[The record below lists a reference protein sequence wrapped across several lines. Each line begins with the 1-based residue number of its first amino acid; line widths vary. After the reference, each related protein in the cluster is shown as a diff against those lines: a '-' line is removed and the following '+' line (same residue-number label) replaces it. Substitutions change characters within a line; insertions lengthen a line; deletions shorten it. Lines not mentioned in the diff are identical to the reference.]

1 MNIHSTVW
9 RSISRLQY
17 LYPEEVN
24 EICQRIGISPA
35 ILANHNLT
43 LPLDL
48 FLHFFIEAENVFES
62 ELISLNYA
70 RMAQIRPNY
79 SEILGMIS
87 LYSPNLIESFQLLK
101 SYINL
106 ELEGVNLGLVQKIDT
121 VEIHFVA
128 DALVEHSNLYEN
140 LCLSIFATFIQSMHH
155 PIKRLTT
162 KIKTTQD
169 LSIIR
174 SLFYCPI
181 AFESNHTSIVLTNEV
196 SLKTNPTANSKL
208 VNLLEIMAKE
218 KIAQQAS
225 EGNIVNRLESIFN
238 NYENH
243 YSNINI
249 NEISNLLG
257 HSENT
262 LRRALAR
269 HQTTFR
275 QSLNNFKLK
284 KAKSMLSDNY
294 SSKRA
299 AYSLGYTEPSAFIRW
314 FTNQTKQTPKQYKK
328 KTIIKPTNQL
338 TSR

>member
-1 MNIHSTVW
+1 MNVHSTVW

-17 LYPEEVN
+17 LYPDEVN
-24 EICQRIGISPA
+24 EICNKIGISPTS
-35 ILANHNLT
+35 LDNHNLT
-43 LPLDL
+43 FPLDL
-48 FLHFFIEAENVFES
+48 FLNFFIEAEGVFES
-62 ELISLNYA
+62 DLVSINYA

-87 LYSPNLIESFQLLK
+87 LYSPNLIESFKLVQ

-106 ELEGVNLGLVQKIDT
+106 ELDGINISLIQKANV

-162 KIKTTQD
+162 KIQTTQA
-169 LSIIR
+169 LSVVR
-174 SLFYCPI
+174 SLFHCPI
-181 AFESNHTSIVLTNEV
+181 AFESDYTSIVLSNEV
-196 SLKTNPTANSKL
+196 SLKKNPTANPKL
-208 VNLLEIMAKE
+208 VSLLEIMAKE

-225 EGNIVNRLESIFN
+225 EGNIVKRLEDVFN
-238 NYENH
+238 SHENH

-249 NEISNLLG
+249 NEVSNLLG
-257 HSENT
+257 LSVNT
-262 LRRALAR
+262 LRRALNK
-269 HQTTFR
+269 HHTTFR

-284 KAKSMLSDNY
+284 KAKSMLAHNY
-294 SSKRA
+294 SVKRV

-314 FTNQTKQTPKQYKK
+314 FINQAKQTPKEYKK
-328 KTIIKPTNQL
+328 GFR
-338 TSR
+338 S

>member
-1 MNIHSTVW
+1 MNIHNAVW

-17 LYPEEVN
+17 LYPDEVN
-24 EICQRIGISPA
+24 EICSRIGISPA

-48 FLHFFIEAENVFES
+48 FLNFFIEAEEVFENDLVS
-62 ELISLNYA
+62 INYA

-87 LYSPNLIESFQLLK
+87 LYSPNLIESFKLVQ

-106 ELEGVNLGLVQKIDT
+106 ELEGINLGLIQKTDV

-140 LCLSIFATFIQSMHH
+140 LCLSIFASFIQSMHH

-162 KIKTTQD
+162 KIKTTQPI
-169 LSIIR
+169 SVIR
-174 SLFYCPI
+174 SLFLCPI

-196 SLKTNPTANSKL
+196 TLKPNFTANPKL
-208 VNLLEIMAKE
+208 VSLLEIMAKE
-218 KIAQQAS
+218 KITQQAG
-225 EGNIVNRLESIFN
+225 EGNIVKRLEDVFN
-238 NYENH
+238 GYENH

-249 NEISNLLG
+249 NEASNLLG
-257 HSENT
+257 LSVNT
-262 LRRALAR
+262 LRRALTK

-275 QSLNNFKLK
+275 QCLNNFKLK
-284 KAKSMLSDNY
+284 KAKSMLADNY

-314 FTNQTKQTPKQYKK
+314 FINQAKQTPKEYKQEIASK
-328 KTIIKPTNQL
+328 I
-338 TSR
+338 R

>member
-1 MNIHSTVW
+1 MNVHSAVW

-17 LYPEEVN
+17 LYPDEVN
-24 EICQRIGISPA
+24 EICNKIGISPT
-35 ILANHNLT
+35 ILDNHNLT

-48 FLHFFIEAENVFES
+48 FLNFFIEAEGVFKS
-62 ELISLNYA
+62 DLVSINYA

-87 LYSPNLIESFQLLK
+87 LYSPNLIESFKLVQ

-106 ELEGVNLGLVQKIDT
+106 ELDGINISLIQKANV

-162 KIKTTQD
+162 KIQTTQA
-169 LSIIR
+169 LSVVR
-174 SLFYCPI
+174 SLFHCPI
-181 AFESNHTSIVLTNEV
+181 AFESDYTSIVLSNEV
-196 SLKTNPTANSKL
+196 SLKKNPTANPKL
-208 VNLLEIMAKE
+208 VSLLEIMAKE

-225 EGNIVNRLESIFN
+225 EGNIVKRLEDVFN
-238 NYENH
+238 SHENH

-249 NEISNLLG
+249 NEVSNLLG
-257 HSENT
+257 LSVNT
-262 LRRALAR
+262 LRRALNK
-269 HQTTFR
+269 HHTTFR

-284 KAKSMLSDNY
+284 KAKSMLAHNY
-294 SSKRA
+294 SVKRV

-314 FTNQTKQTPKQYKK
+314 FINQAKQTPKEYKK
-328 KTIIKPTNQL
+328 GFR
-338 TSR
+338 S

>member
-1 MNIHSTVW
+1 MNIHNAVW

-17 LYPEEVN
+17 LYPDEVN
-24 EICQRIGISPA
+24 EICQRIDISPT

-48 FLHFFIEAENVFES
+48 FLSFFIEAEDVFEND
-62 ELISLNYA
+62 LVAINYA

-87 LYSPNLIESFQLLK
+87 LYSPNLIESFKLVQ

-106 ELEGVNLGLVQKIDT
+106 ELEGINLSLIQKTDV

-140 LCLSIFATFIQSMHH
+140 LCLSIFASFIQSMHH

-162 KIKTTQD
+162 KIKTTQPI
-169 LSIIR
+169 SVIR
-174 SLFYCPI
+174 SLFHCPI

-196 SLKTNPTANSKL
+196 TLKPNLTANPKL
-208 VNLLEIMAKE
+208 VSLLEIMAKE
-218 KIAQQAS
+218 KISQQAGD
-225 EGNIVNRLESIFN
+225 GNIVKRLEDVFN
-238 NYENH
+238 SYEDR

-249 NEISNLLG
+249 NEVSSLLG
-257 HSENT
+257 ISTNS
-262 LRRALAR
+262 LRRELMK
-269 HQTTFR
+269 HHTTFR
-275 QSLNNFKLK
+275 QSLNDFKLK
-284 KAKSMLSDNY
+284 KAKSMHASNY
-294 SSKRA
+294 SAKRV

-314 FTNQTKQTPKQYKK
+314 FINQAKQTPKEYKK
-328 KTIIKPTNQL
+328 EFM
-338 TSR
+338 S